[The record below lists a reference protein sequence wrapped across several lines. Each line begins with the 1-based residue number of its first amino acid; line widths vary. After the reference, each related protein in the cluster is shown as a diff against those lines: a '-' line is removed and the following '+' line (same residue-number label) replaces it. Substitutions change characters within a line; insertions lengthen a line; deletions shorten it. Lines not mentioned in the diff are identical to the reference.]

1 MNKNKKVLG
10 ISLIVSVIIVL
21 SIFVL
26 VDIKEDKKSFTVEEL
41 VISNL
46 SIMAMDN
53 VYATGDCSETIQK
66 IKDQHWNNINKSRYK
81 KGGEMSWYA
90 AGLVLANHYIAKDC
104 DTALE
109 IIDQYLYDFK
119 IADKDSGHS
128 AIRDDIASGMRYAK
142 YLLKG

>member
-1 MNKNKKVLG
+1 MNKNEKVLG
-10 ISLIVSVIIVL
+10 ISLIVSVIVL

-53 VYATGDCSETIQK
+53 VYAIGDCSETIQK
-66 IKDQHWNNINKSRYK
+66 IKDRHWENINKSRYK
-81 KGGEMSWYA
+81 INGEMSWYA
-90 AGLVLANHYIAKDC
+90 AGLVLANHHIAKDC

-109 IIDQYLYDFK
+109 IIDQYLYDLK
-119 IADKDSGHS
+119 IADKDFGQSD
-128 AIRDDIASGMRYAK
+128 IRDHIASAMRYAK
-142 YLLKG
+142 NLLKG